1 MQRRIAYRYAR
12 NAFAGVVAAVLA
24 LSLAPVSQAWA
35 EPTANEKQ
43 AEAHAALIS
52 LNSMQ
57 TMLNQ
62 ASIDYDE
69 ASRAQGEAEAKRD
82 EAQVRIVEANDQ
94 ISSLQDRLCARA
106 RSMYRTGGSTML
118 DILFGATTY
127 QAFASNWD
135 LLTHINQEDARLVEQ
150 TKNLRSEI
158 QEQKAAYAESARVA
172 NEKADEAARM
182 QDEAASTMAAMQA
195 TYDGL
200 NAETAELLEQ
210 ERAAQQAVDAA
221 NAQSVVEASI
231 QQAEVSSSGTG
242 TGTGTGIGT
251 GSENGSNGGS
261 NGGGSGGA
269 SGRPDTPPAPVYNPS
284 TGNAVVDRAYG
295 QLGKAYGYDDPSYGV
310 GPNQYDCS
318 GFVSYCLS
326 GGNSRLGSTRT
337 FMNWPIASDPQ
348 PGDVA
353 VKDSH
358 CGIYIGNGQMIHS
371 ATYGV
376 GVIVG
381 PVQPGMIIVRP
392 W

>member
-1 MQRRIAYRYAR
+1 MQRRTAYRYTR
-12 NAFAGVVAAVLA
+12 GAFAGVVAAVLA
-24 LSLAPVSQAWA
+24 LSLAPASLAWA

-43 AEAHAALIS
+43 AEAQAALVS

-69 ASRAQGEAEAKRD
+69 ASLAQREAEAKRD
-82 EAQVRIVEANDQ
+82 EAQTRIVEANDQ
-94 ISSLQDRLCARA
+94 ISVLQDRLCARA

-172 NEKADEAARM
+172 NEKADEAKQM

-195 TYDGL
+195 TYDSL
-200 NAETAELLEQ
+200 SAETAELLEQ
-210 ERAAQQAVDAA
+210 EREAQQAVDAA

-231 QQAEVSSSGTG
+231 QQAGNSPSGADG
-242 TGTGTGIGT
+242 GPDN
-251 GSENGSNGGS
+251 ESNGGS
-261 NGGGSGGA
+261 NGGGTGGGSGQV
-269 SGRPDTPPAPVYNPS
+269 SPPPAPVYNPS
-284 TGNAVVDRAYG
+284 TGNAVVDRAYS
-295 QLGKAYGYDDPSYGV
+295 QLGKAYGYDDPSYGA

-326 GGNSRLGSTRT
+326 GSNSRMGSTLT

-353 VKDSH
+353 VKSSH
-358 CGIYIGNGQMIHS
+358 CGIFIGNGQMIHS
-371 ATYGV
+371 STYGV

-381 PVQPGMIIVRP
+381 PIQPGMIIVRP